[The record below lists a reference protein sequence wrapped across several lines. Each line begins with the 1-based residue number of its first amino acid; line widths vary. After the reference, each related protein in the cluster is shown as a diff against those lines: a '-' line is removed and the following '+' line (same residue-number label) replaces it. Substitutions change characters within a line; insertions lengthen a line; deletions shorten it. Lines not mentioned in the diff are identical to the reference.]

1 MRLSKWL
8 VLPFA
13 LVAAG
18 GYGLYTC
25 ALCGDAPAA
34 MGPGGKPEI
43 VVRIPSFPTQSLEPY
58 VWAPQAVITQG
69 TLLEGLFGYD
79 RDLNVVP
86 KVAES
91 YAVSADKLTWTI
103 KLRKDKQWSDGSP
116 VTAHDFIYGWARFC
130 SPGFPSPDWA
140 SVFVSVNHAL
150 DYKSGS
156 IPLDSV
162 GFKALDDYTVQVK
175 LIKPRSLPSFL
186 ALSSALP
193 MHKASVEAA
202 KARGEADFWWMPGSF
217 VGNGPYIPVKF
228 VRDGEIELVKNPH
241 YVGERGNVDRIILK
255 SMSMSSQ
262 SVQIQQYEAGELDV
276 AHVMTLGDY
285 AYASKAKHL
294 KDQVV
299 MTPELGYTG
308 IQVART
314 VNKLMNGDN
323 LRKAIA
329 LAIDKA
335 DLAKNVMGGRVNPTN
350 VFGPDQDS
358 LFAGLSGVAFDRE
371 EAKRCLAK
379 SSYKGEAI
387 YLFSPPSTDVKGLS
401 SVAEALQSHLKA
413 IGLNVVIENMEEGI
427 LSSYVW
433 GGGYV
438 DDARYTR
445 PGLTLFP
452 GKVLWKEPV
461 MMLRAADH
469 SWDWMNYDY
478 PVKEL
483 RKRITLERTALK
495 KSDKGADPKD
505 WAELKPLRDSC
516 EVQYARIK
524 AMETDS
530 LFRNKTLE
538 KNAAPQY
545 DRLFAS
551 IGPKTTAEEK
561 ITKWASAKD
570 VLLDAQFE
578 YQTYFGNLRN
588 HDGKVTF
595 AHLEVASME
604 DSATTPLLRHML
616 QLSLDQNWI
625 IPFMS
630 EKLVYVKRPWLKGE
644 SINKFGMWNVLFDLQ
659 YLNVDEKAYSAAT
672 VGGPSFVRRAYG
684 AFAGLKA
691 LRAID
696 DLRALVSGVGR
707 KCEKIRR
714 FVFAFTPDARRPTP
728 DDMLQI
734 HTSLPAPTSL
744 ARTDFPQGTP

>member
-1 MRLSKWL
+1 MRLTKWL

-34 MGPGGKPEI
+34 LGPGGKPEI
-43 VVRIPSFPTQSLEPY
+43 VVRIPTFQTQSLEPY

-91 YAVSADKLTWTI
+91 WTLAPDKVTWTF
-103 KLRKDKQWSDGSP
+103 KLRNDKRWSDGTP
-116 VTAHDFIYGWARFC
+116 VTARDFINGWERFC

-140 SVFVSVNHAL
+140 SVFVSVAHAM
-150 DYKSGS
+150 DYKAGS
-156 IPLDSV
+156 IALDSV
-162 GFKALDDYTVQVK
+162 GFKAIDDYTVQVK

-193 MHKASVEAA
+193 MHKASLDAA
-202 KARGEADFWWMPGSF
+202 KARGEADNWWMPGSF
-217 VGNGPYIPVKF
+217 VGNGPYLPSRF
-228 VRDGEIELVKNPH
+228 VRDNEIELVRNPA
-241 YVGERGNVDRIILK
+241 YVGERGNVDRFVLK
-255 SMSMSSQ
+255 CMNMSSQ

-294 KDQVV
+294 HNQVV

-308 IQVART
+308 LQVART
-314 VNKLMNGDN
+314 VNKLMNDDN
-323 LRKAIA
+323 LRRAIA

-335 DLAKNVMGGRVNPTN
+335 DLAKNVMGGRVDPTR
-350 VFGPDQDS
+350 VFGPEADS
-358 LFAGLSGVAFDRE
+358 LFAGLTGVSFDRE

-379 SSYKGEAI
+379 SSYKGEPI

-413 IGLNVVIENMEEGI
+413 IGLNVVIENMEEGM
-427 LSSYVW
+427 LNSYVW

-438 DDARYTR
+438 DDPRYSR

-483 RKRITLERTALK
+483 RKKITLERVALK
-495 KSDKGADPKD
+495 KSDKGAAPAD
-505 WAELKPLRDSC
+505 WAAIKPLRDSC
-516 EVQYARIK
+516 AAQYARIM
-524 AMETDS
+524 AMEADT
-530 LFRNKTLE
+530 LFRNKILE

-545 DRLFAS
+545 DRLLAS

-561 ITKWASAKD
+561 VTKWASAMD
-570 VLLDAQFE
+570 VMLDAQFE

-595 AHLEVASME
+595 AHLEVANME
-604 DSATTPLLRHML
+604 DTATTPLLRHMV

-630 EKLVYVKRPWLKGE
+630 EKLVYVKRPWLTGE
-644 SINKFGMWNVLFDLQ
+644 SMNKFGMWNVLFDLQ
-659 YLNVDEKAYSAAT
+659 YMNVDEKAYMAAMHPERKPWHT
-672 VGGPSFVRRAYG
+672 RLAAWFHGTAGVRFAQG
-684 AFAGLKA
+684 A
-691 LRAID
+691 
-696 DLRALVSGVGR
+696 
-707 KCEKIRR
+707 E
-714 FVFAFTPDARRPTP
+714 
-728 DDMLQI
+728 
-734 HTSLPAPTSL
+734 
-744 ARTDFPQGTP
+744 